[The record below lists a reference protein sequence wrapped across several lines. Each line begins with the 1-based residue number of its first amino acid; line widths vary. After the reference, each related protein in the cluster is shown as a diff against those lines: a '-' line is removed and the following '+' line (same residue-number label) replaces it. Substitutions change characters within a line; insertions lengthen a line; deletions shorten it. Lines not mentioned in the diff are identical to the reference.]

1 MFDNHDIFVVL
12 QSSVRHTG
20 SLSKIHVEIQ
30 IYLKSQLNTTSPT
43 FIMNKIF
50 IQAPKITRQMATDT
64 IWICYSSCTSYV
76 FRMLQE
82 YLSVGHTKL
91 NQMFSGVS
99 KSPTIGVR
107 GAMGR
112 VNLRVWREI
121 FVHRSWSLITQIAC
135 RRNPKAHFLL
145 QSAKHNISNC
155 IPNLREELQ
164 GSVYELCKSEH
175 RQRRGQ

>member
-1 MFDNHDIFVVL
+1 MFRI
-12 QSSVRHTG
+12 
-20 SLSKIHVEIQ
+20 
-30 IYLKSQLNTTSPT
+30 
-43 FIMNKIF
+43 
-50 IQAPKITRQMATDT
+50 
-64 IWICYSSCTSYV
+64 
-76 FRMLQE
+76 LQE

-164 GSVYELCKSEH
+164 GSVYELSTDRERAGSYGDNAIVGAHQGDGAGAPCGGWLLQGDIQGH
-175 RQRRGQ
+175 GCDARCGLPPRQL